1 MNILVIG
8 EKCTDK
14 FTYGKA
20 FRLCPDYPAP
30 VFTPGRE
37 VIDDGMAGNVVNNLK
52 SLGINPDFF
61 HNNEELI
68 KQRYVDELTNHTFLR
83 VDNTDRVAN
92 LDASKLMLGRSLT
105 NYDCIVISDYCK
117 GFLTESI
124 IEYICRLHDN
134 VIIETKKILG
144 DYCKKAKFIKMNEK
158 EYEDIKPHINI
169 DEWKE
174 KLIVTLGDKGCMYN
188 DKIYPVDKVEVFDLC
203 GAGDTW
209 LATFVYGIL
218 SFEGDIDE
226 AITMAN
232 SAALQ
237 VVQRRGV
244 VAVYSRQYLNG
255 EHEIVK
261 KLKC

>member
-1 MNILVIG
+1 MNVLVIG
-8 EKCTDK
+8 EICLDK

-30 VFTPGRE
+30 VFTPGKT
-37 VIDDGMAGNVVNNLK
+37 INDDGMAGNVVNNLK
-52 SLGINPDFF
+52 SLGLTPDFIHQKHF
-61 HNNEELI
+61 LS

-83 VDNTDRVAN
+83 VDNVDKVERIDRSI
-92 LDASKLMLGRSLT
+92 LLSDRSLKE
-105 NYDCIVISDYCK
+105 YDCIIISDYCK
-117 GFLTESI
+117 GFLENSD
-124 IEYICRLHDN
+124 IEFICKLSDN

-158 EYEDIKPHINI
+158 EYNDILPYINL

-174 KLIVTLGDKGCMYN
+174 KLIITLGDKGCMFK
-188 DKIYPVDKVEVFDLC
+188 DKIYPVEKVEVFDLC

-209 LATFVYGIL
+209 LAGFV
-218 SFEGDIDE
+218 FELLNSNDTDKSIKF
-226 AITMAN
+226 AN
-232 SAALQ
+232 DAASS

-244 VAVYSRQYLNG
+244 VAVYSRQNEDG
-255 EHEIVK
+255 THQIVK